1 MKDTIK
7 TTTKT
12 TNKLQQETHQEK
24 QKISPVWNQYKIV
37 TESLPN
43 IGKGLYWITMSVILI
58 FLLALLACGQV
69 PSREILNFILKL
81 LLKSIT

>member
-12 TNKLQQETHQEK
+12 TNKLQEETHQEK

-69 PSREILNFILKL
+69 PSQEILNFILKL